1 MNTIDFFEYLVR
13 NEATRELAH
22 QLADAWVSREVGY
35 VPEQL
40 RPPDHRTSF
49 HPPRSTHRP
58 PAVRPW
64 DTAGGT
70 RPGRTDTL
78 RTWRCRKRL
87 QQLAQRVSNWG
98 RWGAGDQR
106 GT

>member
-40 RPPDHRTSF
+40 
-49 HPPRSTHRP
+49 
-58 PAVRPW
+58 
-64 DTAGGT
+64 TA
-70 RPGRTDTL
+70 
-78 RTWRCRKRL
+78 
-87 QQLAQRVSNWG
+87 A
-98 RWGAGDQR
+98 
-106 GT
+106 